1 MATQIISGTAP
12 NVTSETLKY
21 NSSESTFAFYGDF
34 GGGTLTVEASFDS
47 GVTFITLKKSSGDIL
62 EIAEDEIHTIA
73 LGRCLIRYTIT
84 GATSA
89 PTVNV
94 TIKD

>member
-1 MATQIISGTAP
+1 MATQIITGSGP
-12 NVTSETLKY
+12 NVTSEPLRY
-21 NSSESTFAFYGDF
+21 SSSESTFAFYGDF

-62 EIAEDEIHTIA
+62 EITEDEIHTIS
-73 LGRCLIRYTIT
+73 LGRCLIRYVIT
-84 GATSA
+84 GVTSA